1 MTERGAASAS
11 LVLLSFDERHALER
25 LLPRLP
31 LSLFERVVAID
42 PGSTDGTLDIYRAAG
57 IPVLLQARRGRGEA
71 FRLAAEALD
80 TELLVFLSTD
90 GNEDPG
96 DLPEILSRLRAGAD
110 LVVAG
115 RFVRRGART
124 DTSDDPLRLRKAGAI
139 TFGLLARLLWRT
151 GCWDGT
157 NGYRGFRVAA
167 LRRLALDASGH
178 DIEYQSTIRAAKL
191 EMSRVEIATRELP
204 RLGGKRKV
212 SAGTWALGWC
222 TLRCLLREL
231 RIGRDFVRPVSANEE
246 RVA

>member
-1 MTERGAASAS
+1 MPASRSSSRLVAA
-11 LVLLSFDERHALER
+11 E
-25 LLPRLP
+25 
-31 LSLFERVVAID
+31 
-42 PGSTDGTLDIYRAAG
+42 
-57 IPVLLQARRGRGEA
+57 GEA
-71 FRLAAEALD
+71 FRLAAETVD

-151 GCWDGT
+151 GCWDAT
-157 NGYRGFRVAA
+157 NGYRGFRVDA

-191 EMSRVEIATRELP
+191 KMRRVEIPTRELR
-204 RLGGKRKV
+204 RLGGERKV
-212 SAGTWALGWC
+212 TAGTWALGSS
-222 TLRCLLREL
+222 TLRCLVREL
-231 RIGRDFVRPVSANEE
+231 RIGRDFQPAGPVAEAAARGPTLAKSLLRVRLLPGICTVWPGDPTIAPARKLGRKS
-246 RVA
+246 